1 MLLQCWLQPA
11 PAPLHAPRLNL
22 ATAVRAEPGPGAE
35 PARAGGRRPT
45 GCSPSPG
52 SGTTCL
58 QSNVSAQHPPARGLA
73 PSLLPLPPPPAP
85 LDPSA
90 GVRRFPWD
98 PPRWVDVPSSPRCVT
113 LDSVSWQDGA
123 VAERTCCCL
132 PAAPAARLRWE
143 IYCCLTEER
152 VEWEDPREELG

>member
-1 MLLQCWLQPA
+1 MLLQRWLQPA

-58 QSNVSAQHPPARGLA
+58 RSNVSAQHPPARDLA
-73 PSLLPLPPPPAP
+73 PSLLPLPPPSSATGSQRGGPEVP
-85 LDPSA
+85 LGPSA
-90 GVRRFPWD
+90 VGGRPFITALCD
-98 PPRWVDVPSSPRCVT
+98 P
-113 LDSVSWQDGA
+113 G
-123 VAERTCCCL
+123 
-132 PAAPAARLRWE
+132 
-143 IYCCLTEER
+143 
-152 VEWEDPREELG
+152 